1 MRLFF
6 EEYAVIAWM
15 TGVNVLRWVKL
26 ISESPFSN
34 DSDNWKHDHSETRL
48 TVLTLRT

>member
-1 MRLFF
+1 EVAGSVLEGLNASFF

-34 DSDNWKHDHSETRL
+34 DSDN
-48 TVLTLRT
+48 